1 MIYKL
6 TQTSEAKSV
15 NFQSVNTCNQPS
27 GNYRETDGMIV
38 PRDSRIMTTACRG
51 FLMSYRTIGLD
62 VRHLKCLEHA
72 GVGGRP
78 RNRGGK
84 CSRAEPLR
92 GGDAKLPAQTA
103 FEQRV
108 AGLPISSWLIDM
120 GTVHAVPA
128 AQHISRNCLTPFLE
142 MNDVFV
148 FPSHS
153 RA

>member
-6 TQTSEAKSV
+6 TQTTEAKSV
-15 NFQSVNTCNQPS
+15 NFQSVNTCNRTS
-27 GNYRETDGMIV
+27 GNNGGTNGMVV
-38 PRDSRIMTTACRG
+38 PRDSCIMTTACG
-51 FLMSYRTIGLD
+51 GLLMSDRAFGLGE
-62 VRHLKCLEHA
+62 RA

-108 AGLPISSWLIDM
+108 AGLPISEELIARSD
-120 GTVHAVPA
+120 TVYSVFDRAHQVSNDCRMESLEIENVVR
-128 AQHISRNCLTPFLE
+128 AQH
-142 MNDVFV
+142 
-148 FPSHS
+148 
-153 RA
+153 

>member
-27 GNYRETDGMIV
+27 GNYRETNGTLL
-38 PRDSRIMTTACRG
+38 PRNSFIMTTACRR
-51 FLMSYRTIGLD
+51 FLTSDRTIG
-62 VRHLKCLEHA
+62 VGARHVKCLEFA
-72 GVGGRP
+72 EVGGRP
-78 RNRGGK
+78 RNRGSK

-108 AGLPISSWLIDM
+108 AGLPISEELIARSD
-120 GTVHAVPA
+120 TVYSVFDRAHQVSNDCRMESLEIENVVR
-128 AQHISRNCLTPFLE
+128 AQH
-142 MNDVFV
+142 
-148 FPSHS
+148 
-153 RA
+153 